1 MNAAVM
7 NEEQKKIIGALF
19 EKHADHIFAYILGIL
34 GDAAEASD
42 IVSET
47 FVRAFAEPRL
57 AAADFNCRAWLFTV
71 ATNLARNHI
80 GRYLK
85 RFLSFSGS
93 NLDLRSSKI
102 PGVEETVRRN
112 EDFIKLSKALRTI
125 DQTDREII
133 FLKYFEEMSY
143 AEIAK
148 ITGLSES
155 AVGSRLSR
163 AIGRLSNEL
172 E

>member
-1 MNAAVM
+1 M
-7 NEEQKKIIGALF
+7 NEEQKKIIGELF
-19 EKHADHIFAYILGIL
+19 ERHADRIFAYVLGIL
-34 GDAAEASD
+34 GDASEASD

-47 FVRAFAEPRL
+47 FVRAFAEQRL
-57 AAADFNCRAWLFTV
+57 LSIDFNCRAWLFTV

-80 GRYLK
+80 GRYLR
-85 RFLSFSGS
+85 RFLSFSGPD
-93 NLDLRSSKI
+93 LDLRSSKV
-102 PGVEETVRRN
+102 PGVEETFRRN
-112 EDFIKLSKALRTI
+112 DEFIRLSKALRAI
-125 DQTDREII
+125 DQTDREIV

>member
-1 MNAAVM
+1 MNEAVM
-7 NEEQKKIIGALF
+7 SEELKKLVGVLF

-57 AAADFNCRAWLFTV
+57 SSDDFNCRAWLFTV

-93 NLDLRSSKI
+93 DLDLRIAKI
-102 PGVEETVRRN
+102 PGVEETIRRN
-112 EDFIKLSKALRTI
+112 DEFIRLSKALRTV
-125 DQTDREII
+125 DQTDREIV
-133 FLKYFEEMSY
+133 FLKYFEDMSY
-143 AEIAK
+143 AEIGN